1 MCLSAGEGETTELPP
16 LRCPHMPSAE
26 GTPHALA
33 EVDLEMEGEKAA
45 QSEAAA
51 ASAAAASAA
60 SRVTATIFAWRISNC
75 LCT

>member
-1 MCLSAGEGETTELPP
+1 MIHTGSF
-16 LRCPHMPSAE
+16 
-26 GTPHALA
+26 TPHALA
-33 EVDLEMEGEKAA
+33 EVDLEMEGEKVA